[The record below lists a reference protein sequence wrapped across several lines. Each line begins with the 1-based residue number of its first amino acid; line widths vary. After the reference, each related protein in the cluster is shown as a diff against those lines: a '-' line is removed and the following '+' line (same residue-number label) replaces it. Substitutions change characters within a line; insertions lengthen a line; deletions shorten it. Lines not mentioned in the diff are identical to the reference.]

1 MVELRRN
8 TATKQQLAN
17 DYEVSVKTISKWMR
31 LAKLEFAGGILYPAQ
46 LREFYEKIGAPMVE
60 KKEVA

>member
-17 DYEVSVKTISKWMR
+17 DYEVSVKTITKWMY
-31 LAKLEFAGGILYPAQ
+31 KAGVRFNGILYSAQ
-46 LREFYEKIGAPMVE
+46 LRKFYEKIGAPMVD
-60 KKEVA
+60 KKAGA

>member
-17 DYEVSVKTISKWMR
+17 DYEVSVKTITKWMQK
-31 LAKLEFAGGILYPAQ
+31 ADIHFTGILYPAQ
-46 LREFYEKIGAPMVE
+46 LREFYDKIGAPMVE
-60 KKEVA
+60 SGEVA

>member
-17 DYEVSVKTISKWMR
+17 DYEVSVKTITKWMKR
-31 LAKLEFAGGILYPAQ
+31 ANIHFTGILYPAQ
-46 LREFYEKIGAPMVE
+46 LREFYEKIGAPLVE